1 MYTSNLNVVGH
12 TATGSSFDAAVVG
25 SVLLLDK
32 TLYNAKI
39 AILGRLCPS
48 AAYAYKQKN
57 TQYVI
62 LCICISPICISTCIA
77 CLSPPESS
85 EYAAISICSCSFEY
99 CGP

>member
-1 MYTSNLNVVGH
+1 MYTSNLNVVAH

-48 AAYAYKQKN
+48 AAYAYKQKKHTVCN
-57 TQYVI
+57 IMHMYFSH
-62 LCICISPICISTCIA
+62 L
-77 CLSPPESS
+77 
-85 EYAAISICSCSFEY
+85 Y
-99 CGP
+99 